1 MTTTVANFSG
11 LSSGIDTASIIT
23 QLTTVAQKP
32 VTLLQGKDDTY
43 NAKLATWQ
51 SFNASLLSLQSSVQ
65 TLNQKATFSA
75 ASASSS
81 DGSVATIT
89 TLPGAALGDHS
100 LTVTQIAKAQKV
112 VSGSVASGAT
122 ALGQSGSFTLN
133 GKTVSVSQTDSLA
146 DLSVKINASGAGVT
160 ASVVNVGVGDFRLT
174 LTSAKTGT
182 ANTLA
187 AADTGGTV
195 LSSLGLVTAGT
206 ASIRQPLTGTKNG
219 SATSGAASLALL
231 NGTQPIGALLGIASG
246 SAPSGTF
253 HLTNGGTG
261 AGNEA
266 DITLDLN
273 TASLSDLAGAING
286 AGLTG
291 ISAEV
296 VTLPDAYGNLN
307 RIHQL
312 QITSTAGA
320 APVFTDANGV
330 LGTVGVLQS
339 QFTHPVTNAQD
350 AKFNLD
356 GLDLTRSSNAVADA
370 VPGAT
375 ITLLSGT
382 AASPGTT
389 TLSVSQNTDA
399 IVGAVNNFATAFNAI
414 QTFVTNQNK
423 FTAPTD
429 TKSGNAGS
437 SPSLFGDSTLTQIQD
452 QLTKTLSAVSGKTTL
467 QDIGITL
474 DQNGQVQVN
483 SNTLTQALQ
492 TNPSTV
498 SDLFGLSGGSDSP
511 QVQFVQA
518 SAKTKA
524 TSGAGYS
531 VVITQ
536 PGTQSFGAAGTAHAA
551 GASSTAPE
559 TLTFG
564 GGLFASPVRLT
575 LPVGS
580 SLQDTANLINTSSS
594 LNTQVYASI
603 DSGNHLVLSS
613 QRFGS
618 GTGFTVSSDKAA
630 DGTSSGIGPSLS
642 VTAGQDVAGTING
655 EAAVGKGR
663 TLSGNTGNATTEG
676 LQLLVAATAP
686 TPTGQSLG
694 HVSVT
699 HGVGDSLNQIL
710 TGILDPT
717 NGSVAGAENSLNAQ
731 ISDTQAQI
739 QKIQDQ
745 VSTYT
750 DYLRQLFSDMETRIS
765 SLKSAGDAFNAQ
777 VAGLDNSKK
786 N

>member
-11 LSSGIDTASIIT
+11 LSSGIDTAGIIS

-32 VTLLQGKDDTY
+32 VKLLQGKDDTY

-51 SFNASLLSLQSSVQ
+51 SFNANLLSLQSSVQ
-65 TLNQKATFSA
+65 ALNQKATFSA

-81 DGSVATIT
+81 DGSVATLT
-89 TLPGAALGDHS
+89 TLPGAALGEHS

-133 GKTVSVSQTDSLA
+133 GKTVAVSQTDSLS

-206 ASIRQPLTGTKNG
+206 ATVRQPLTGTKNG
-219 SATSGAASLALL
+219 TATSGAATLALL
-231 NGTQPIGALLGIASG
+231 SGTQPIGALLGIASG

-312 QITSTAGA
+312 QITNTSGA
-320 APVFTDANGV
+320 APVFTDSSGV
-330 LGTVGVLQS
+330 LGTVGILQD

-356 GLDLTRSSNAVADA
+356 GLDLTRSSNSVADA
-370 VPGAT
+370 IPGAT
-375 ITLLSGT
+375 VSLLSGT

-389 TLSVSQNTDA
+389 TLSVSQNTAA
-399 IVGAVNNFATAFNAI
+399 IVGAISSFATAFNAI

-437 SPSLFGDSTLTQIQD
+437 SPSLFGDSTLTQIQN
-452 QLTKTLSAVSGKTTL
+452 QLTKTLSAISGKTTL

-474 DQNGQVQVN
+474 DQNGQLQVD
-483 SNTLTQALQ
+483 SNALTQVLQ
-492 TNPSTV
+492 SNPATV
-498 SDLFGLSGGSDSP
+498 SNLFSLSGGSDSS

-518 SAKTKA
+518 SAKTRA

-531 VVITQ
+531 VIITQ
-536 PGTQSFGAAGTAHAA
+536 PGTQSSGAAGTAHAA

-559 TLTFG
+559 KLTFG
-564 GGLFASPVRLT
+564 GALFTSPVTLT

-603 DSGNHLVLSS
+603 DSSHHLVLSS
-613 QRFGS
+613 QRFGT
-618 GTGFTVSSDKAA
+618 GTGFTVSSDAAA
-630 DGTSSGIGPSLS
+630 DGTNSGIGPSLT
-642 VTAGQDVAGTING
+642 VADGQDIAGTING
-655 EAAVGKGR
+655 EAATGRGR
-663 TLSGNTGNATTEG
+663 TLSGNSGNATTDG
-676 LQLLVAATAP
+676 LQLLVTAATA
-686 TPTGQSLG
+686 TPGGQSLG

-717 NGSVAGAENSLNAQ
+717 NGSVAGAENSLNSQ

-777 VAGLDNSKK
+777 VTALDNSKK

>member
-11 LSSGIDTASIIT
+11 LSSGIDTASIISK
-23 QLTTVAQKP
+23 LSEVAQKP
-32 VTLLQGKDDTY
+32 VKLLQSKDDTY

-51 SFNASLLSLQSSVQ
+51 SLNANLLSLQASVQ
-65 TLNQKATFSA
+65 TLNQKATFSS

-133 GKTVSVSQTDSLA
+133 GKTVNVSQTDSLS
-146 DLSVKINASGAGVT
+146 DLSVKINAAGAGVT

-206 ASIRQPLTGTKNG
+206 ASIRQPLSGTKNG
-219 SATSGAASLALL
+219 TATSGAASLALL
-231 NGTQPIGALLGIASG
+231 SGTQPIGALLGIASG

-253 HLTNGGTG
+253 HLSNGGTG

-266 DITLDLN
+266 SIALDLN

-286 AGLTG
+286 AGITG
-291 ISAEV
+291 LSAEV

-320 APVFTDANGV
+320 APVFTDSNGV
-330 LGTVGVLQS
+330 LGTVGILQN

-356 GLDLTRSSNAVADA
+356 GLDLTRSSNSVADA
-370 VPGAT
+370 ISGAT
-375 ITLLSGT
+375 VTLLSGT
-382 AASPGTT
+382 AASPGET
-389 TLSVSQNTDA
+389 TLSVTKNTDA
-399 IVGAVNNFATAFNAI
+399 IVGAVTNFATAFNAI

-429 TKSGNAGS
+429 TKSGSAGS
-437 SPSLFGDSTLTQIQD
+437 SPSLFGDSTLTQIQN

-467 QDIGITL
+467 QDIGLTL
-474 DQNGQVQVN
+474 DQNGQLQVD

-492 TNPSTV
+492 TDPSKV
-498 SDLFGLSGGSDSP
+498 SNLFGLSGGSDSP

-536 PGTQSFGAAGTAHAA
+536 PGTQSSGAAGTAGTA

-564 GGLFASPVRLT
+564 GTLFASPVKLT

-580 SLQDTANLINTSSS
+580 SLQDTVNLINTSSS
-594 LNTQVYASI
+594 LNTQVYASV
-603 DSGNHLVLSS
+603 DSSNHLVLSS
-613 QRFGS
+613 QRFG
-618 GTGFTVSSDKAA
+618 TGSSFSVSSDKTA
-630 DGTSSGIGPSLS
+630 DGTNSGVGTSLT
-642 VTAGQDVAGTING
+642 VTDGLDVAGTING
-655 EAAVGKGR
+655 EAATGRGR
-663 TLSGNTGNATTEG
+663 TLSGNTGNASTDG
-676 LQLLVAATAP
+676 LQLLVSATAATPA
-686 TPTGQSLG
+686 GQSLG
-694 HVSVT
+694 HITVT
-699 HGVGDSLNQIL
+699 HGVGDSLNQVL

-745 VSTYT
+745 VATYT
-750 DYLRQLFSDMETRIS
+750 DYLTQLFSDMETRIS

-777 VAGLDNSKK
+777 VAALDNSKK

>member
-1 MTTTVANFSG
+1 MTTTIANFSG

-32 VTLLQGKDDTY
+32 VKLLQDKDDGY

-51 SFNASLLSLQSSVQ
+51 GFNASLLSLQSSVQ
-65 TLNQKATFSA
+65 ALNQRATFSA
-75 ASASSS
+75 ASALSS
-81 DGSVATIT
+81 DSSVATLT
-89 TLPGAALGDHS
+89 TLPGAALGDHA
-100 LTVTQIAKAQKV
+100 LTVTQIAKAQKI

-133 GKTVSVSQTDSLA
+133 GKTVNVSQTDSLS
-146 DLSVKINASGAGVT
+146 DISVKINAAGAGVT
-160 ASVVNVGVGDFRLT
+160 ASVVNVGTGDFRLT

-206 ASIRQPLTGTKNG
+206 ATVRQALSGTKNG
-219 SATSGAASLALL
+219 AATSGAASLALSSS
-231 NGTQPIGALLGIASG
+231 TQPIGTLLGIAGG

-253 HLTNGGTG
+253 HLSNGGTG
-261 AGNEA
+261 TGNEA
-266 DITLDLN
+266 DIALDLN

-286 AGLTG
+286 AGVTG
-291 ISAEV
+291 LSAEV

-312 QITSTAGA
+312 QITSTSGA

-330 LGTVGVLQS
+330 LGTVGILQN

-356 GLDLTRSSNAVADA
+356 GLDLTRSSNSVADA
-370 VPGAT
+370 IPGAT

-382 AASPGTT
+382 AAAPGKS

-399 IVGAVNNFATAFNAI
+399 IVGAVNSFATAFNAI
-414 QTFVTNQNK
+414 QSFVTAQNK

-429 TKSGNAGS
+429 TTGGNAGS

-467 QDIGITL
+467 QDIGLTL
-474 DQNGQVQVN
+474 DQNGQLQVD
-483 SNTLTQALQ
+483 SNALTQALQ
-492 TNPSTV
+492 NNPSTV
-498 SDLFGLSGGSDSP
+498 SNLFGLTGASDSAG
-511 QVQFVQA
+511 VQFVQA
-518 SAKTKA
+518 GAKTKA

-536 PGTQSFGAAGTAHAA
+536 PGTQSSGTAGTAGTA
-551 GASSTAPE
+551 GASSAAPE

-564 GGLFASPVRLT
+564 GGLFPSPLKLT

-603 DSGNHLVLSS
+603 DSTNHLVLSS
-613 QRFGS
+613 QRFGTGS
-618 GTGFTVSSDKAA
+618 GFTVSSDAAA
-630 DGTSSGIGPSLS
+630 DGTNSGIGPSLP
-642 VTAGQDVAGTING
+642 VAAGQDVAGTING
-655 EAAVGKGR
+655 EAATGRGR

-676 LQLLVAATAP
+676 LQLLVTAAAATPA
-686 TPTGQSLG
+686 GQSLG
-694 HVSVT
+694 HVAVT
-699 HGVGDSLNQIL
+699 HGVGDSLNQVL
-710 TGILDPT
+710 TGTLDPV
-717 NGSVAGAENSLNAQ
+717 NGSVTGAENSLNDQ

-739 QKIQDQ
+739 AKIQDQ
-745 VSTYT
+745 VTTYT
-750 DYLRQLFSDMETRIS
+750 DYLTQLFSDMETRIS
-765 SLKSAGDAFNAQ
+765 TLKSAGDAFNAQ

-786 N
+786 S

>member
-32 VTLLQGKDDTY
+32 VTLLQGKDDDY

-51 SFNASLLSLQSSVQ
+51 SFNANLLSLQSSVQ
-65 TLNQKATFSA
+65 TLNQPATFTS
-75 ASASSS
+75 ASALSS
-81 DGSVATIT
+81 DSSVATLT
-89 TLPGAALGDHS
+89 ALPGATLGDHS

-133 GKTVSVSQTDSLA
+133 GKTVAVSQTDSLA
-146 DLSVKINASGAGVT
+146 DISVKINASGAGVT
-160 ASVVNVGVGDFRLT
+160 ASVVNVGTGDFRLT

-219 SATSGAASLALL
+219 TATSGAASLALL
-231 NGTQPIGALLGIASG
+231 SGTQPISALLGIASG

-253 HLTNGGTG
+253 HLSNGGTG

-266 DITLDLN
+266 DIALDLN

-286 AGLTG
+286 AGVTG

-312 QITSTAGA
+312 QITNTSGA
-320 APVFTDANGV
+320 APVFTDSNGV
-330 LGTVGVLQS
+330 LGTVGILQD
-339 QFTHPVTNAQD
+339 QFTHPVTTAQD

-356 GLDLTRSSNAVADA
+356 GLDLTRSSNSVADA
-370 VPGAT
+370 ISGAT
-375 ITLLSGT
+375 VTLLSGT

-399 IVGAVNNFATAFNAI
+399 IVGAVNSFATAYNAI
-414 QTFVTNQNK
+414 QTFITTQNK

-429 TKSGNAGS
+429 TTSGTVGT
-437 SPSLFGDSTLTQIQD
+437 SPSLFGDSTLSQIQT
-452 QLTKTLSAVSGKTTL
+452 QLTQTLSAVSGKTTL
-467 QDIGITL
+467 QDIGLTL
-474 DQNGQVQVN
+474 DQNGQLQVD
-483 SNTLTQALQ
+483 SNALTQALQ
-492 TNPSTV
+492 TNPDTV
-498 SDLFGLSGGSDSP
+498 SNLFGLSGGSDNS

-518 SAKTKA
+518 TAKTKS
-524 TSGAGYS
+524 TSGTGYS

-536 PGTQSFGAAGTAHAA
+536 PGTQSSGAAGTAGTA

-564 GGLFASPVRLT
+564 GGLFGSPVKLT

-594 LNTQVYASI
+594 VNAQVYASI
-603 DSGNHLVLSS
+603 DSSNHLVLSS
-613 QRFGS
+613 QRFGA
-618 GTGFTVSSDKAA
+618 GTGFTVSSDAAA
-630 DGTSSGIGPSLS
+630 DGTNSGVGTSLT

-655 EAAVGKGR
+655 EAATGTGR
-663 TLSGNTGNATTEG
+663 TLTGNSGNATTEG
-676 LQLLVAATAP
+676 LQLLVSATAATPA
-686 TPTGQSLG
+686 GQSLG
-694 HVSVT
+694 HVTVT
-699 HGVGDSLNQIL
+699 HGVGDSLNQVL
-710 TGILDPT
+710 TSILDPV
-717 NGSVAGAENSLNAQ
+717 NGSVTGAENSLNSQ

-739 QKIQDQ
+739 AKIQAD

-750 DYLRQLFSDMETRIS
+750 DYLQQMFSDMETRIS
-765 SLKSAGDAFNAQ
+765 ALKSAGDAFNAQ
-777 VAGLDNSKK
+777 VAGLTPSKS
-786 N
+786 

>member
-11 LSSGIDTASIIT
+11 LSSGIDTASIISK
-23 QLTTVAQKP
+23 LSEVAQKP
-32 VTLLQGKDDTY
+32 VKLLQGKDDTY

-51 SFNASLLSLQSSVQ
+51 NFNANLLSLQSSVQ
-65 TLNQKATFSA
+65 ALNQRATFST

-100 LTVTQIAKAQKV
+100 LTVTQIAKAQKI

-133 GKTVSVSQTDSLA
+133 GKTVSVSQTDSLS

-174 LTSAKTGT
+174 LTSAKTGA

-195 LSSLGLVTAGT
+195 LSSLGLLTAGT
-206 ASIRQPLTGTKNG
+206 AGIRQSLSGTKNEA
-219 SATSGAASLALL
+219 ATTGAASLALTST
-231 NGTQPIGALLGIASG
+231 TQPIGALLGIASG

-266 DITLDLN
+266 DVTLDLN

-286 AGLTG
+286 AGLSG
-291 ISAEV
+291 LSAEV

-320 APVFTDANGV
+320 APVFTDASGV
-330 LGTVGVLQS
+330 LGTVGILQDR
-339 QFTHPVTNAQD
+339 FTHPVTNAQD

-356 GLDLTRSSNAVADA
+356 GLDLTRSSNSVADA

-399 IVGAVNNFATAFNAI
+399 IAGAVTNFATAFNAV

-429 TKSGNAGS
+429 TKSGSAGS
-437 SPSLFGDSTLTQIQD
+437 SPSLFGDSTLTQIQN
-452 QLTKTLSAVSGKTTL
+452 QLTKTLSAISGKTTL

-474 DQNGQVQVN
+474 DKDGQLKVD
-483 SNTLTQALQ
+483 SSTLSQILQ
-492 TNPSTV
+492 TDPAKV
-498 SDLFGLSGGSDSP
+498 SNLFGLSGGSDSP
-511 QVQFVQA
+511 QVQFVSA
-518 SAKTKA
+518 GAKTKA

-536 PGTQSFGAAGTAHAA
+536 PGTQSSGTAGTAHAA
-551 GASSTAPE
+551 GASSSAPE
-559 TLTFG
+559 KLTFG
-564 GGLFASPVRLT
+564 GTLFTSPVSLT

-603 DSGNHLVLSS
+603 DSSSHLVLSS
-613 QRFGS
+613 QKFGG
-618 GTGFTVSSDKAA
+618 GTGFTVASDKAA
-630 DGTSSGIGPSLS
+630 DGSNSGIGPSLT
-642 VTAGQDVAGTING
+642 TAPGQDVAGIING
-655 EAAVGKGR
+655 EAATGKGR
-663 TLSGNTGNATTEG
+663 TLSGNSGNATTEG

-686 TPTGQSLG
+686 TPAGQSLG
-694 HVSVT
+694 HVTVT

-710 TGILDPT
+710 SGILDPV
-717 NGSVAGAENSLNAQ
+717 NGSVTGAENSLNAQ

-745 VSTYT
+745 VATYT
-750 DYLRQLFSDMETRIS
+750 DYLTRLFSDMETRIS
-765 SLKSAGDAFNAQ
+765 VLKSAGDAFNAQ
-777 VAGLDNSKK
+777 VTALDNSKK

>member
-51 SFNASLLSLQSSVQ
+51 SFNANLLSLQSSVQ
-65 TLNQKATFSA
+65 TLNQKATFSS

-81 DGSVATIT
+81 DSSVATIT

-133 GKTVSVSQTDSLA
+133 GKTVNVSQTDSLS
-146 DLSVKINASGAGVT
+146 DISVKINAAGAGIT

-206 ASIRQPLTGTKNG
+206 ASIRQPLSGTKNAA
-219 SATSGAASLALL
+219 ATSGAASLALL
-231 NGTQPIGALLGIASG
+231 SGTQPIGALLGIASG

-253 HLTNGGTG
+253 HLSNSGTG

-266 DITLDLN
+266 DIALDLN

-286 AGLTG
+286 AGITG
-291 ISAEV
+291 LSAEV

-312 QITSTAGA
+312 QITNTSGS
-320 APVFTDANGV
+320 APAFTDSNGV
-330 LGTVGVLQS
+330 LGTVGILQD

-356 GLDLTRSSNAVADA
+356 GLDLTRSSNSVADA
-370 VPGAT
+370 ISGAT
-375 ITLLSGT
+375 VTLLSGT

-399 IVGAVNNFATAFNAI
+399 IVGAVTSFATAFNAI

-429 TKSGNAGS
+429 TTGGSAGS
-437 SPSLFGDSTLTQIQD
+437 SPSLFGDSTLTQIQN
-452 QLTKTLSAVSGKTTL
+452 QLTQTLGAVTGKTTL

-474 DQNGQVQVN
+474 DQNGQLQVD
-483 SNTLTQALQ
+483 SSTLTQALQ
-492 TNPSTV
+492 ADPSKV
-498 SDLFGLSGGSDSP
+498 SNLFGLSGGSDSP

-536 PGTQSFGAAGTAHAA
+536 PGTQSSGTAAAAGTA

-564 GGLFASPVRLT
+564 GTLFLSPVKLT

-603 DSGNHLVLSS
+603 DSTNHLVLSS
-613 QRFGS
+613 QRFG
-618 GTGFTVSSDKAA
+618 TGSSFSVSSDKTA
-630 DGTSSGIGPSLS
+630 DGTNSGVGTSLT
-642 VTAGQDVAGTING
+642 VTDGQDVAGTING
-655 EAAVGKGR
+655 EAATGRGR
-663 TLSGNTGNATTEG
+663 TLSGNTGNATTDG
-676 LQLLVAATAP
+676 LQLLVSAAAATSA
-686 TPTGQSLG
+686 GQSLG
-694 HVSVT
+694 HVTVT
-699 HGVGDSLNQIL
+699 HGVGDSLNQVL

-717 NGSVAGAENSLNAQ
+717 NGSVAGAENSLNDQ

-750 DYLRQLFSDMETRIS
+750 DYLQQLFSQMETRIS

-777 VAGLDNSKK
+777 VTALDNSKK
-786 N
+786 S

>member
-11 LSSGIDTASIIT
+11 LSSGIDTASIISK
-23 QLTTVAQKP
+23 LSEVAQKP
-32 VTLLQGKDDTY
+32 VKLLQGKDDTY

-51 SFNASLLSLQSSVQ
+51 NFNANLLSLQSSVQ
-65 TLNQKATFSA
+65 ALNQRATFST

-100 LTVTQIAKAQKV
+100 LTVTQIAKAQKI

-133 GKTVSVSQTDSLA
+133 GKTVSVSQTDSLS

-174 LTSAKTGT
+174 LTSAKTGA

-187 AADTGGTV
+187 VADTGGTV
-195 LSSLGLVTAGT
+195 LSSLGLLTAGT
-206 ASIRQPLTGTKNG
+206 AGIRQSLTGTKNG
-219 SATSGAASLALL
+219 AATTGAASLALTSA
-231 NGTQPIGALLGIASG
+231 TQPIGALLGIASG

-266 DITLDLN
+266 DVTLDLN

-286 AGLTG
+286 AGLSG
-291 ISAEV
+291 LSAEV

-320 APVFTDANGV
+320 APVFTDASGV
-330 LGTVGVLQS
+330 LGTVGILQDR
-339 QFTHPVTNAQD
+339 FTHPVTNAQD

-356 GLDLTRSSNAVADA
+356 GLDLTRSSNSVADA

-399 IVGAVNNFATAFNAI
+399 IAGAVTNFATAFNAV

-429 TKSGNAGS
+429 TKSGSAGS
-437 SPSLFGDSTLTQIQD
+437 SPSLFGDSTLTQIQN
-452 QLTKTLSAVSGKTTL
+452 QLTKTLSAISGKTTL

-474 DQNGQVQVN
+474 DKDGQLKVD
-483 SNTLTQALQ
+483 SSTLSQILQ
-492 TNPSTV
+492 TDPAKV
-498 SDLFGLSGGSDSP
+498 SNLFGLSGGSDSP
-511 QVQFVQA
+511 QVQFVSA
-518 SAKTKA
+518 GAKTKA

-536 PGTQSFGAAGTAHAA
+536 PGTQSSGAAGTAHAA
-551 GASSTAPE
+551 GASSSAPE
-559 TLTFG
+559 KLTFG
-564 GGLFASPVRLT
+564 GTLFTSPVSLT

-603 DSGNHLVLSS
+603 DSSSHLVLSS
-613 QRFGS
+613 QKFGG
-618 GTGFTVSSDKAA
+618 GTGFTVASDKAA
-630 DGTSSGIGPSLS
+630 DGSNSGIGPSLT
-642 VTAGQDVAGTING
+642 TAPGQDVAGIING
-655 EAAVGKGR
+655 EAATGKGR
-663 TLSGNTGNATTEG
+663 TLSGNSGNATTEG
-676 LQLLVAATAP
+676 LQLLVAATVP
-686 TPTGQSLG
+686 TPAGQSLG
-694 HVSVT
+694 HVTVT

-710 TGILDPT
+710 NGILDPV
-717 NGSVAGAENSLNAQ
+717 NGSVTGAENSLNAQ

-745 VSTYT
+745 VATYT
-750 DYLRQLFSDMETRIS
+750 DYLTRLFSDMETRIS
-765 SLKSAGDAFNAQ
+765 VLKSAGDAFNAQ
-777 VAGLDNSKK
+777 VTALDNSKK

>member
-32 VTLLQGKDDTY
+32 VKLLQSKDDTY

-51 SFNASLLSLQSSVQ
+51 SFNANLLSLQASVQ

-81 DGSVATIT
+81 DSSVATIT

-133 GKTVSVSQTDSLA
+133 GKTVSVSQTDSLS
-146 DLSVKINASGAGVT
+146 DISVKINAAGASVT
-160 ASVVNVGVGDFRLT
+160 ASVVNVGTGDFRLT

-182 ANTLA
+182 PNTLA

-206 ASIRQPLTGTKNG
+206 AAIRQPLSGTKNG
-219 SATSGAASLALL
+219 AATSGAASLSLL
-231 NGTQPIGALLGIASG
+231 SGTQPIGALLGIASG

-253 HLTNGGTG
+253 HLSNGGVG
-261 AGNEA
+261 AGTAA
-266 DITLDLN
+266 DIALDLN

-286 AGLTG
+286 AGITG
-291 ISAEV
+291 LSAEV

-312 QITSTAGA
+312 QITSTAGT
-320 APVFTDANGV
+320 APVFTDSNGV
-330 LGTVGVLQS
+330 LGTVGILQN

-356 GLDLTRSSNAVADA
+356 GLDLTRSSNSVADA
-370 VPGAT
+370 ISGAT
-375 ITLLSGT
+375 VTLVSGT
-382 AASPGTT
+382 PDSPGTT
-389 TLSVSQNTDA
+389 ALSVSQNTDA
-399 IVGAVNNFATAFNAI
+399 IVGAVTNFATAFNAI

-429 TKSGNAGS
+429 TTSGNAGN
-437 SPSLFGDSTLTQIQD
+437 SPSLFGDSTLTQIQN
-452 QLTKTLSAVSGKTTL
+452 QLTQTLGAVSGKTTL
-467 QDIGITL
+467 QDIGLTL
-474 DQNGQVQVN
+474 DQNGQLQVD

-492 TNPSTV
+492 ADPSKV
-498 SDLFGLSGGSDSP
+498 SNLFGLSGGSDSP

-536 PGTQSFGAAGTAHAA
+536 PGTQSSGAAGTAGTA
-551 GASSTAPE
+551 GAFSTAPE

-564 GGLFASPVRLT
+564 GTLFLSPVKLT

-580 SLQDTANLINTSSS
+580 SLQDTVNLINTSSS
-594 LNTQVYASI
+594 LNTQVYASV
-603 DSGNHLVLSS
+603 DSSNHLVLSA
-613 QRFGS
+613 QRFGT
-618 GTGFTVSSDKAA
+618 GAGFTVSSDRTA
-630 DGTSSGIGPSLS
+630 DGTNSGIGPSLT
-642 VTAGQDVAGTING
+642 VTDGQDVAGTING
-655 EAAVGKGR
+655 EAATGRGR
-663 TLSGNTGNATTEG
+663 TLSGNAGNATTDS
-676 LQLLVAATAP
+676 LQLLVTATAATPA
-686 TPTGQSLG
+686 GQSLG

-699 HGVGDSLNQIL
+699 HGVGDSLNQVL
-710 TGILDPT
+710 TSILDPT
-717 NGSVAGAENSLNAQ
+717 NGSVAGAENSLNDQ
-731 ISDTQAQI
+731 ISDTQIQI

-745 VSTYT
+745 ISTYT
-750 DYLRQLFSDMETRIS
+750 DYLQQVFSQMETRIS

-777 VAGLDNSKK
+777 VAALDNSKK
-786 N
+786 S